1 MTNYRWKIKAFEQSK
16 VNNLHQVLGVNTT
29 ICQLLVQRGFECFDD
44 SKNFFRMTLD
54 QLHNPF
60 QMLGME
66 KAVLRIQEAI
76 ETNQKILIYGDYD
89 VDGTTSV
96 ALVYSFIAQ
105 FYTNIDYY
113 IPDRNNEG
121 YGISFLGIDYA
132 EENNIPLI
140 IALDCGIKAIDKVAY
155 ANEKNIDFIICDHH
169 TPGAEIPAAYAILN
183 PKQTDCVYPYK
194 ELSGCGIGF
203 KLCQAYAQ
211 KFDLENELL
220 FKYLD
225 FVAISIACDIV
236 PITGEN
242 RILAKFGL
250 EKLNQNPNLGI
261 KQIIDILNYNKSL
274 TISDVVFK
282 VGPRINAAGRVAHAK
297 EAVSVLIGNSSSES
311 LQGNNEERQELDKDT
326 TESALALL
334 EKPEYKKRVSTVI
347 FNPEWHKGVIGI
359 VASRL
364 IEVHY
369 KPTIVFTKS
378 KGMLV
383 ASARSVKDFNVYKAI
398 NACSEYLVNFGGHF
412 YAAGLTIEEKDFEA
426 FSNKFES
433 IVQATI
439 TEEQKIP
446 LIEID
451 AEISFA
457 NITTSFMN
465 LLKQF
470 APFGPENM
478 KPVFVTKNVK
488 NARYTKV
495 VGKEDAHLKVHLKD
509 ELAYEAS
516 GIAFKMGNKLD
527 LVLNETIDICY
538 TIEENEWN
546 GNTTL
551 QLMVKDI
558 RKAKG

>member
-261 KQIIDILNYNKSL
+261 KQIIDILNYDKSL

>member
-1 MTNYRWKIKAFEQSK
+1 MTNYRWQIKDFDVSK
-16 VNNLHQVLGVNTT
+16 TNSLQKALNVNRT
-29 ICQLLVQRGFECFDD
+29 ICQLLVQRAHDNFED
-44 SKNFFRMTLD
+44 SKSFFRMKLE

-60 QMLGME
+60 QMKGME

-76 ETNQKILIYGDYD
+76 EKNEKILIYGDYD

-96 ALVYSFIAQ
+96 ALVYSFISQ

-113 IPDRNNEG
+113 IPDRKSEG
-121 YGISFLGIDYA
+121 YGVSFKGIDYA
-132 EENNIPLI
+132 AENKIPLI
-140 IALDCGIKAIDKVAY
+140 IALDCGIKAVDKVAY

-183 PKQTDCVYPYK
+183 PKQTDCIYPYK

-211 KFDLENELL
+211 KFNMNIEAVYAL
-220 FKYLD
+220 LD

-250 EKLNQNPNLGI
+250 DKLNNNPSLGV
-261 KQIIDILNYNKSL
+261 KQIIDILNYDKNLS
-274 TISDVVFK
+274 ISDVVFK

-297 EAVSVLIGNSSSES
+297 EAVSVLLAHSSSES

-326 TESALALL
+326 TEAALSLL
-334 EKPEYKKRVSTVI
+334 ERPEYKKRVSTVVY
-347 FNPEWHKGVIGI
+347 NENWHKGVIGI

-364 IEVHY
+364 IEQHY

-378 KGMLV
+378 NGKLV
-383 ASARSVKDFNVYKAI
+383 ASARSVKDFNVYEAI

-412 YAAGLTIEEKDFEA
+412 YAAGLTIEEKDYEA

-433 IVQATI
+433 VVQATI
-439 TEEQKIP
+439 TDEQKIP
-446 LIEID
+446 MIAID

-457 NITTSFMN
+457 EIKTSFMN

-488 NARYTKV
+488 NAGYTKA
-495 VGKEDAHLKVHLKD
+495 VGKEEAHLKVHLKD
-509 ELAYEAS
+509 QLGYEAS
-516 GIAFKMGNKLD
+516 GIAFKMGEKLD
-527 LVLNETIDICY
+527 LVLNENIDICY

-546 GNTTL
+546 GKTTL

-558 RKAKG
+558 RKAEK

>member
-1 MTNYRWKIKAFEQSK
+1 MTNYRWQIKDSDESKTNALQQVLKVNRTICRLLVQREHENFEQSK
-16 VNNLHQVLGVNTT
+16 
-29 ICQLLVQRGFECFDD
+29 D
-44 SKNFFRMTLD
+44 FFRMSLD

-60 QMLGME
+60 QMLSMD
-66 KAVLRIQEAI
+66 KAVARIQKAI
-76 ETNQKILIYGDYD
+76 ESNQKILIYGDYD

-96 ALVYSFIAQ
+96 ALVYSYFSN
-105 FYTNIDYY
+105 FYSNLDYY
-113 IPDRNNEG
+113 IPDRNSEG
-121 YGISFLGIDYA
+121 YGISFQGIDYA

-169 TPGAEIPAAYAILN
+169 TPGEEVPAAHAILN
-183 PKQTDCVYPYK
+183 PKQKDCIYPYK

-203 KLCQAYAQ
+203 KLCQAYG
-211 KFDLENELL
+211 KKHNISDEILYNH
-220 FKYLD
+220 LD

-250 EKLNQNPNLGI
+250 EKLNQNPSLGI
-261 KQIIDILNYNKSL
+261 KQIIDILNYDKNLS
-274 TISDVVFK
+274 ISDVVFK

-297 EAVSVLIGNSSSES
+297 EAVSVLLGHSSSES

-326 TESALALL
+326 TEAALAIL
-334 EKPEYKKRVSTVI
+334 EQAEYKSRVSTVVY
-347 FNPEWHKGVIGI
+347 NENWHKGVIGI

-364 IEVHY
+364 IESHY

-378 KGMLV
+378 NGKLV

-398 NACSEYLVNFGGHF
+398 NACSEYLLNFGGHF
-412 YAAGLTIEEKDFEA
+412 YAAGLTIEEKDYEA
-426 FSNKFES
+426 FSNKFEE
-433 IVQATI
+433 VVKATI

-457 NITTSFMN
+457 DITTSFMN

-478 KPVFVTKNVK
+478 KPVFMTRNVK
-488 NARYTKV
+488 NAGYTKA
-495 VGKEDAHLKVHLKD
+495 VGKEQAHLKVHLKD
-509 ELAYEAS
+509 ELGYEAS
-516 GIAFKMGNKLD
+516 GIAFKMGERTE
-527 LVLNETIDICY
+527 LVQNEKIDICY

-546 GNTTL
+546 DKITL

-558 RKAKG
+558 RPAQV

>member
-261 KQIIDILNYNKSL
+261 KQIIDILNYDKSL

-347 FNPEWHKGVIGI
+347 YNPEWHKGVIGI

-509 ELAYEAS
+509 QLAYEAS